1 MSLLKKVKLAVKSGV
16 LLANPKNWRT
26 VSVALRSWSLQ
37 ARAYCPICQFH
48 GHFDASGVLDVRMN
62 ARCPRCGSLERNR
75 LLALAQQ
82 RGAISFAKK
91 RVLHFAPESAIEN
104 LIMGQCPAS
113 YLSADLDASK
123 AMVSLNIE
131 KLDCDDG
138 SFDVIVCSH
147 VLEHVDDRLALREL
161 QRVLTTD
168 GVAVLLFPVVEGWSG
183 TYENKTRLATASDR
197 TAHFGQDDHIRF
209 YGSDV
214 RDRIR
219 SAGFSL
225 DEFTANGEDSAEY
238 ALIRG
243 EKLFLARK
251 S

>member
-1 MSLLKKVKLAVKSGV
+1 MVLLTVKSGV

-26 VSVALRSWSLQ
+26 VSVALKSRSLQ
-37 ARAYCPICQFH
+37 VPAHCPICQFH
-48 GHFDASGVLDVRMN
+48 GHFDASGVLDARMN

-82 RGAISFAKK
+82 RGAISFTKK
-91 RVLHFAPESAIEN
+91 RVLHFAPESAVEN
-104 LIMGQCPAS
+104 LIIRQCPAS
-113 YLSADLDASK
+113 YLSADLDGSK
-123 AMVSLNIE
+123 AMISLNIE
-131 KLDCDDG
+131 KLDCDDE

-147 VLEHVDDRLALREL
+147 VLEHVDDQLALREL
-161 QRVLTTD
+161 QRVLAAD
-168 GVAVLLFPVVEGWSG
+168 GVAVLLFPIVEGWNS
-183 TYENKTRLATASDR
+183 TYENKKRLATASDR

-225 DEFTANGEDSAEY
+225 DEFTAEGEDSAEY

-251 S
+251 L